1 MSGVRSGEKTS
12 NIGGWKQRERETVL
26 GFFRRKR
33 KVSLIETGD
42 DQQCISISGSDVRQR
57 LSRFGVE
64 REKMES

>member
-12 NIGGWKQRERETVL
+12 NTGGWKQREREMVL

-42 DQQCISISGSDVRQR
+42 DQQCISIFGSDVRQR

-64 REKMES
+64 IEKMES